1 MSLQPHLIIYL
12 RRRRDFFGRL
22 GPRGGRGRFGFFGPR
37 GGRGFLGLL
46 GGREIELEIG
56 RRRTTDLRCAP
67 NFPLVPRR
75 TRSRLRD
82 KFRLRAVRLI
92 RALARRPCLW
102 STITYSFCFYECAAL
117 EQPLPSWLVSS

>member
-1 MSLQPHLIIYL
+1 MSRVAYNKEIMSCLNSLFVLVGSVTATPFYHF
-12 RRRRDFFGRL
+12 RRDFFGRL

-82 KFRLRAVRLI
+82 KFRLRAARLI
-92 RALARRPCLW
+92 RALARRPCL
-102 STITYSFCFYECAAL
+102 
-117 EQPLPSWLVSS
+117 